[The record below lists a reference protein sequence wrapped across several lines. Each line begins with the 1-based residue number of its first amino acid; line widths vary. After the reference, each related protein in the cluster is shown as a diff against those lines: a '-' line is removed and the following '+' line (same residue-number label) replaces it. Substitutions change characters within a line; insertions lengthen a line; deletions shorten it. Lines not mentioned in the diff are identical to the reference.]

1 MIFGLLVIESIVMC
15 FDLLILCVVGTANGA
30 VGLVTF
36 FEKDVQKRVVELGLT
51 TEEKIKKSTVI
62 SSLVMFIP
70 LFFAVPLMVYKING
84 ADSFFS
90 GFWQM
95 TFIME
100 IMNLFDRL
108 FIDWYWVG
116 KTKAWE
122 IAGTEDL
129 KPYIPKKTL
138 IIKWSSILLYPVLS
152 AIIAGIVE
160 IL

>member
-90 GFWQM
+90 G
-95 TFIME
+95 
-100 IMNLFDRL
+100 
-108 FIDWYWVG
+108 
-116 KTKAWE
+116 
-122 IAGTEDL
+122 
-129 KPYIPKKTL
+129 
-138 IIKWSSILLYPVLS
+138 LS
-152 AIIAGIVE
+152 ALKFLLIRFS
-160 IL
+160 LF